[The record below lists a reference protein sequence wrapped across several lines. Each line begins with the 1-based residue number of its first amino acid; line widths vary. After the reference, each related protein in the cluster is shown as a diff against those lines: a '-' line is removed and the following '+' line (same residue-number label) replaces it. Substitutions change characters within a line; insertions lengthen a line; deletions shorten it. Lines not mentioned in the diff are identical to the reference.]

1 MMASCSV
8 LASVT
13 SLRGSCRGAAGRRQR
28 GFIVRVIRDFLDV
41 LGVLDG
47 VVLVHHENGPAFNS
61 QFLDQSSVI

>member
-1 MMASCSV
+1 
-8 LASVT
+8 
-13 SLRGSCRGAAGRRQR
+13 
-28 GFIVRVIRDFLDV
+28 VIRDFLDV